1 MNSKAF
7 KILAGVAALSTVG
20 APVTAFASPVKATET
35 ENTNT
40 QTTATAGDVKTTD
53 QALADTK
60 KDAKDAK
67 QDTAK
72 TETADNAAKTDATDK
87 TSDAKDAAAQDNAGE
102 KQAGDKNADNQNKAA
117 DDQGKTDASS
127 QLSDVEKGY
136 VKTLDDYIQGTTEI
150 DLNNLSQYNLFDL
163 YDRTEGYSMDLSKI
177 SEDFIKNH
185 GYTDKYNQANKVTKA
200 VEAYFDSMFNS
211 PECVTFRNKMK
222 TIDTST
228 PEGAD
233 AALKAYSQLSPR
245 LQEYMWMYTDP
256 DQNLLIQEV
265 IENDPQIKPVLDIL
279 DSDANPDWNAF
290 FKQYNQLSPEKK
302 AIVNNLDSDKIKSGA
317 KSLIEKSIDDANKS
331 KQSDALKNFLADFAE
346 AAANP
351 TTQHMDQLAKEYRS
365 LSKADQAYVQSHLQ
379 GAYDYYG
386 LDNAGAEAQNSDQK
400 ESDKGNTA
408 QNHSTVTNKLAAVLG
423 KAKAATVTG
432 TSPKTGDNTE
442 AMAEI
447 MAMLAGIGGAA
458 GVGIFKSRKAKRALR
473 R

>member
-20 APVTAFASPVKATET
+20 APATAFASPVKAAET

-40 QTTATAGDVKTTD
+40 ETTATTGDVKTTD

-60 KDAKDAK
+60 KEAK

-72 TETADNAAKTDATDK
+72 NETTDANAKTDTTDK
-87 TSDAKDAAAQDNAGE
+87 TADAKDAAAAQDKADE
-102 KQAGDKNADNQNKAA
+102 KQADDKNADNQNKTA

-127 QLSDVEKGY
+127 QLSETEKGY
-136 VKTLDDYIQGTTEI
+136 LKTLNDYIQGTSEI
-150 DLNNLSQYNLFDL
+150 DLNNLAQYNLFDL
-163 YDRTEGYSMDLSKI
+163 YDRTEGYDQALSRI
-177 SEDFIKNH
+177 SDTFIKSQ
-185 GYTDKYNQANKVTKA
+185 GYADKYNQANKVTKA

-228 PEGAD
+228 PEGAE

-245 LQEYMWMYTDP
+245 IQEYVRDYSVLDQDLSMRDILKKDP
-256 DQNLLIQEV
+256 E
-265 IENDPQIKPVLDIL
+265 IKPLIDMLDDTI
-279 DSDANPDWNAF
+279 NPDWNAF
-290 FKQYNQLSPEKK
+290 FNQYNQLSPEKK
-302 AIVNNLDSDKIKSGA
+302 SIVNNLDSDKIKSGA

-331 KQSDALKNFLADFAE
+331 KQSDALKNFLADFSE

-351 TTQHMDQLAKEYRS
+351 TTQSMDQLAKEYLS
-365 LSKADQAYVQSHLQ
+365 LSKADQAYVQSHLK

-386 LDNAGAEAQNSDQK
+386 LDDAVAKAQKGDAKENNTVQK
-400 ESDKGNTA
+400 GSAATK
-408 QNHSTVTNKLAAVLG
+408 KLAAVLG
-423 KAKAATVTG
+423 KTNGTTVT
-432 TSPKTGDNTE
+432 SVAPKTGDNTE
-442 AMAEI
+442 ALAEI

-458 GVGIFKSRKAKRALR
+458 GVGIFKTRKAKRALR